1 MSTARPGQGGNDTAA
16 AAREHLDKLVDEV
29 GKIQSELS
37 AMGAKVSKL
46 ASEGLSRAQE
56 GAAEGVHEAEEA
68 VRRNPLAALAIA
80 VGLGLLLGAFMRR

>member
-1 MSTARPGQGGNDTAA
+1 M
-16 AAREHLDKLVDEV
+16 AREHFDKLVDEV
-29 GKIQSELS
+29 GKMQSELS

-46 ASEGLSRAQE
+46 ASESLSHARA